1 MFGHGSLTR
10 YEGKKTGTSV
20 FEADV
25 DAVSLNTDYSYLAYI
40 VKGGEEIR
48 SDTKTWSIPSDYVSS
63 TIKISGI
70 SVEETEGGC
79 FLRCKYLSSNPDL
92 IESVWFTYSIAG
104 FDAENMIEGK
114 IVSDNEFE
122 AFLTGLAPETIYS
135 FRGRMKVG
143 GEIFDSEESTW
154 ISPAFSD
161 FVNVEAKWDRNH
173 GSVCQLLSEVESLSG
188 ANSYGFYLMSP
199 RGEYTSES
207 IKGEKAGDNT
217 FTAAYDIINLTPG
230 ERYYI
235 QAYIVKGDYEYRS
248 KLYEWTV
255 PDYRKMVYIEDLY
268 CDFIYGRL
276 DMTCYFQAPSR
287 DSVEDAYFLFGKT
300 GSSLERLDEA
310 YLQEDDDRRWYMFSG
325 VASDFKPGEDYE
337 YQAVIVSDGETF
349 SSDVMKWTVPRGAV
363 ADSYVRVENYYN
375 AHTGNVCFVGELDS
389 YVRGLFGFLFGSKN
403 NFWMEELHANYVN
416 YDEVNHAGNTF
427 GYTGPLGVE
436 LDPDTDYF
444 YNAFYDD
451 SDPNYY
457 TGDHNTSYIQ
467 KYDPSSGSRN
477 VTKVLDT
484 YIGGSSAECHMK
496 SLYFSSF
503 PDEVTEVGFLFG
515 KKGTTLQKIE
525 VTQTSP
531 FVVEATMYNL
541 DPGVTYEFQVYVV
554 IKPHDGYSTGSCD
567 VYSEIKQWTF
577 SGD

>member
-1 MFGHGSLTR
+1 MFGKGSLTR
-10 YEGKKTGTSV
+10 YEGKKTGTNV

-48 SDTKTWSIPSDYVSS
+48 SEAKTWSIPSDYISS
-63 TIKISGI
+63 TIQIGGI

-79 FLRCKYLSSNPDL
+79 FIRCKYLSSNPGL

-104 FDAENMIEGK
+104 FSSENMIEGK

-143 GEIFDSEESTW
+143 GEIFESEESTW

-188 ANSYGFYLMSP
+188 VDSFGFYVIGST
-199 RGEYTSES
+199 GDFTSNR
-207 IKGEKAGDNT
+207 ILGEKIGNES
-217 FTAAYDIINLTPG
+217 FAADYDIVNLAPG

-255 PDYRKMVYIEDLY
+255 PDYRKMAYIEEIY
-268 CDFIYGRL
+268 CDYLYGRL

-287 DSVEDAYFLFGKT
+287 DSVEDAYFLFGKN
-300 GSSLERLDEA
+300 GSPLERYDGDNYYEA
-310 YLQEDDDRRWYMFSG
+310 DDRWHMFVG
-325 VASDFKPGEDYE
+325 VASDFKPGEEYV

-349 SSDVMKWTVPRGAV
+349 NSDVMKWTVPRDAV

-389 YVRGLFGFLFGSKN
+389 YVRGLFGFLFGSGN

-416 YDEVNHAGNTF
+416 SEGNTF
-427 GYTGPLGVE
+427 GYTGPLGVD
-436 LDPDTDYF
+436 LDPDTEYF
-444 YNAFYDD
+444 YNAFYDS
-451 SDPNYY
+451 SDPYYY

-484 YIGGSSAECHMK
+484 YIGGSSAKCHMK

-503 PDEVTEVGFLFG
+503 PDDVTEVGFLFG
-515 KKGTTLQKIE
+515 KKGTALQKIE

-531 FVVEATMYNL
+531 FVAEATMYNL